1 MGVGWGARVSGA
13 AGEVCSVEWGRGC
26 FEETK
31 RGAPALERF
40 TDVHAPKMRGAM
52 SPTTSQTPT
61 PAAAPA
67 VSVAVVI
74 TTSFSALEDAATT
87 TCSAAQVAA
96 NASSRAWVEGVLVG
110 LNLRQD
116 AALPAREG
124 ARGLVGGA
132 RLRLSGAAGE
142 V

>member
-1 MGVGWGARVSGA
+1 MRSRIGLRADWSNVGRDNARPKS
-13 AGEVCSVEWGRGC
+13 
-26 FEETK
+26 
-31 RGAPALERF
+31 F

-132 RLRLSGAAGE
+132 RLSGAAGE